1 MGLGIFK
8 LHRRAKP
15 FEVPSGS
22 LVSLWRRRALPST
35 VTRALTFSFLPK
47 LSPQQVVVLADAR
60 PRSEKRRRD
69 PPPATARRRKDSK
82 STAFV
87 VCSKR
92 NELGSFLSNSK
103 FEFLN

>member
-1 MGLGIFK
+1 MTDGVTDVILRFAHSRESEAVESYASTIQPPRPTPSARDASRVGLGIFK

-47 LSPQQVVVLADAR
+47 LSPQQVVVLADA
-60 PRSEKRRRD
+60 
-69 PPPATARRRKDSK
+69 AAR
-82 STAFV
+82 
-87 VCSKR
+87 
-92 NELGSFLSNSK
+92 
-103 FEFLN
+103 